1 MLSVKNN
8 KNIVKVSEPINIINR
23 SNTYNNAQFNTHY
36 NNQQSIVINNTDD
49 YNNTNKYN
57 INELSD
63 YKLDFN
69 KFDPSK
75 FSPPNDW
82 TLRLQTRLKK
92 YNDTNNLATSN
103 ANKYT
108 NYFFDNK

>member
-23 SNTYNNAQFNTHY
+23 SSTCNNNNYYNKKT
-36 NNQQSIVINNTDD
+36 IIINNTDD
-49 YNNTNKYN
+49 FGNEKSDNK
-57 INELSD
+57 NEISD